1 MPEPLLPT
9 YLHHDLTEAAAV
21 NEDEIVK
28 VLGEVLK
35 KLVPVEWD
43 TLKAVCTHLGKVIE
57 KIFSSSLLILIIGKS
72 LENYTLQLAKS
83 DLKFFSL
90 LYSLDFDFIIE

>member
-1 MPEPLLPT
+1 MKLFFRELPEPLLPT

-35 KLVPVEWD
+35 KLMPVEWD

-57 KIFSSSLLILIIGKS
+57 RIFSSSLMILIMGKILKNFSCLLILLSI
-72 LENYTLQLAKS
+72 LA
-83 DLKFFSL
+83 
-90 LYSLDFDFIIE
+90 